1 MEVDPIPEKL
11 EMLRENLKAKDAA
24 GIVLSMSTNVD
35 YISGYQS
42 VMDGWHLAEPLSA
55 VFIPLDSKRP
65 ITLFLPEASIIG
77 LVVASREQSPIRFER
92 LRTFDLLNFCITAR
106 AQDAH
111 LELTEELIEDLEQ
124 YSKLIDGDCAPDLG
138 SRRRGPLP
146 EC

>member
-1 MEVDPIPEKL
+1 MELDPIPDKL

-92 LRTFDLLNFCITAR
+92 LR
-106 AQDAH
+106 
-111 LELTEELIEDLEQ
+111 EQ
-124 YSKLIDGDCAPDLG
+124 TSMAIKY
-138 SRRRGPLP
+138 
-146 EC
+146 